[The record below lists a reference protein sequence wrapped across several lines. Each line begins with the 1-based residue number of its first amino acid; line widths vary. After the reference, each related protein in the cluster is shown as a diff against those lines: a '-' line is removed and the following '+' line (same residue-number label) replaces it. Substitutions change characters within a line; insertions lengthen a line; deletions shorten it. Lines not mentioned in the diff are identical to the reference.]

1 MIMGPIPLTDEEKM
15 KLDASVVLDI
25 EAPSSEPTASR
36 TPLYLKADRKD
47 TVLKTKI
54 PAPSPPAD
62 RSPHNSATGWLAS
75 VNKRQN
81 DLTNLQIFC
90 RSKMSSIS
98 RDGTT
103 NKLTLTGFCELF
115 SSQVC
120 FQLFF
125 L

>member
-1 MIMGPIPLTDEEKM
+1 MTMDPIPLTDEEKM
-15 KLDASVVLDI
+15 KLDVSVVLDI
-25 EAPSSEPTASR
+25 EAPSSR
-36 TPLYLKADRKD
+36 THLYHKANRND

-54 PAPSPPAD
+54 PAPSPSVD
-62 RSPHNSATGWLAS
+62 RSSATGWLAS

-90 RSKMSSIS
+90 RSKISSIF

-103 NKLTLTGFCELF
+103 NKLTLNGFCELF

-120 FQLFF
+120 FQ
-125 L
+125 